1 MYKISVSYNNIVYW
15 FRQKQQRFDECLYH
29 AISTVKRTNKCV
41 NYAHLQDFSVLQP
54 HSVLI

>member
-1 MYKISVSYNNIVYW
+1 MYKISVSYINIVYW

-41 NYAHLQDFSVLQP
+41 N
-54 HSVLI
+54 